1 MAHNHAPERIRV
13 NAVAPGML
21 YTPMVCAGNT
31 STGFREA
38 RKQGSILKTEGNGW
52 DCGSAVRFLASDEAR
67 YVRSLSCY
75 RRANEG
81 RWITGIILTVDAG
94 LSSSLNIDFN

>member
-1 MAHNHAPERIRV
+1 MAHHHAPERIRV

-21 YTPMVCAGNT
+21 YTPMVCTDNT
-31 STGFREA
+31 SKGFREA

-67 YVRSLSCY
+67 YICAIALLLSQ
-75 RRANEG
+75 
-81 RWITGIILTVDAG
+81 
-94 LSSSLNIDFN
+94 S